1 MSQSMARVRGTNT
14 LDTERLLEIGERG
27 IHPLFDTVMIH
38 EAFGQ
43 DADALRLALDGRSDE
58 IHFAVAH
65 LADLESVAQGRCFI
79 ESLEPHVRHVVVLL
93 YFELLDGR
101 LRRHRVLH

>member
-1 MSQSMARVRGTNT
+1 M
-14 LDTERLLEIGERG
+14 DTERLLEIGERG
-27 IHPLFDTVMIH
+27 IHLLFDSAMIN

-43 DADALRLALDGRSDE
+43 DADALRRSLDGRFDE

-65 LADLESVAQGRCFI
+65 LADLESVAQGRHFI
-79 ESLEPHVRHVVVLL
+79 EGLEPPVRHVVVLL